1 MLCLLNM
8 DSLITFIAKDFIL
21 IPLFATAY
29 VWLKLKGR
37 QRREM
42 LLMLVCAGILSIVF
56 AKIGSHLYNNPRPYI
71 SDGTAPLF
79 AHSGD
84 PNGFPSDHTLL
95 ASFLGFV
102 TLYYSRRIGAAILV
116 VAALIGW
123 ARVAAHV
130 HHLMDVVGSFVITGL
145 ACLIVINLLANKK
158 IASKIGSRPQESRH
172 SLPSR
177 RSHE

>member
-1 MLCLLNM
+1 M

-29 VWLKLKGR
+29 VWLNLKGK

-71 SDGTAPLF
+71 SDGATPLF

-130 HHLMDVVGSFVITGL
+130 HHLVDIVGSFVITGL

-158 IASKIGSRPQESRH
+158 IASKIGSGPQESRH